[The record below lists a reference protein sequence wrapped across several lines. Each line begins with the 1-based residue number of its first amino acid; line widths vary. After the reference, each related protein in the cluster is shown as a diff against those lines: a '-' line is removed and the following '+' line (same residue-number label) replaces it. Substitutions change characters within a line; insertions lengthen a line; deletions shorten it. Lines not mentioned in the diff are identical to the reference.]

1 MYRLHSMIRDK
12 KQVSASPVEISMV
25 RVGRIGARG
34 MTLLVFV
41 AVIRSFPTATT
52 LLLLLMANFTTYGGG
67 STELLEAHYVN
78 EAGKKKGTSGTA
90 VQEHYW
96 TITLPRWPLLISIRQ
111 IVNTKAWKL
120 SCMDENRVDFIHSSR
135 YGQEGVLSK
144 RLHDVR
150 SYQERKDTTATL
162 DEYLHFDEVRK
173 INEDALYDR
182 KLVRKVKRSL
192 GVLREKKDRR
202 GCMGVL
208 GGCIKVCF
216 PQSSHVHFCKC
227 YIETKVFPFEF
238 VCDSTDNTLN
248 EQKRFLKGANIN
260 YGIVVVYFP
269 RERNSGTIILRTF
282 TKEFTTARKS
292 FDKDRIGVN
301 KITRNCGKGNVRR
314 DKAVHPIWREF
325 ECSDLLKAV
334 TLLEVLNKNQQLEEF
349 FMRNDKKLTRH
360 GDDAD
365 AGFKTVER
373 KISLPP
379 NNDDKVSRPPPP
391 YSSSIHTH
399 HYNLTITPSHNM
411 TRASLVPENE
421 SNPDTECT
429 PTDND
434 PRTTPNP
441 QPQSRSQSPWSIGER
456 PLPAAAH
463 ALLNELQAPG
473 PRNEKGKGALKKGTS
488 SKKLVILTTGSSPS
502 SIKPS
507 TSTLTIGN
515 NVFTI
520 LKLNTSEKKN
530 RIVDVGKVV
539 DANLRVLGGLHLE
552 PEKRLTD
559 QGARVVDDVA
569 ELVTRV
575 DNLKVVDVVGN
586 EDVLNDNP
594 SQSSLPVSAGAGVL
608 RDLKSRISALEKAP
622 DNEEGAGKLVK
633 TMRGDITNLKHK
645 VELDRQFAKTLA
657 TPKDVNDARTFAT
670 KEVVMLRTK
679 FSDEIKAVRGLIP
692 KESISR
698 RIAPVESRIDILSSK
713 VEDVE
718 GKLNR
723 ALAEN
728 ELLRAQLHSK
738 ELHRGRAPSVPPNTF
753 PHFRS
758 PSPCR
763 RQSQALARYCS
774 RSSSPFPQHRYPLP
788 LSPPPPLPSPLYIS
802 RIKRGRSKSQ
812 DSRPHKRGQQ
822 CNPAL
827 EKVSIYVD
835 PFSST
840 FCVTH
845 HGFCATLVLGGGAA
859 QILPIH

>member
-1 MYRLHSMIRDK
+1 MPKPNSQISSGSQISFGSPSISHHSNGQGRKVVVMSGFAAVNIRVKRHALDW
-12 KQVSASPVEISMV
+12 I
-25 RVGRIGARG
+25 
-34 MTLLVFV
+34 
-41 AVIRSFPTATT
+41 
-52 LLLLLMANFTTYGGG
+52 
-67 STELLEAHYVN
+67 
-78 EAGKKKGTSGTA
+78 GKKKGTSGTA

-173 INEDALYDR
+173 TNEDALYDR
-182 KLVRKVKRSL
+182 KLVRKVSL

-269 RERNSGTIILRTF
+269 RELRFRSISTF
-282 TKEFTTARKS
+282 TKEFTTSRKS

-399 HYNLTITPSHNM
+399 HYNLTIIPSHNM

-434 PRTTPNP
+434 SRTTPNP
-441 QPQSRSQSPWSIGER
+441 QPQSRSRSPWSIGER

-520 LKLNTSEKKN
+520 LKLNTPEKKN
-530 RIVDVGKVV
+530 WIVDVGKVV

-594 SQSSLPVSAGAGVL
+594 SQSSLLVSAGAGVL
-608 RDLKSRISALEKAP
+608 LRITK
-622 DNEEGAGKLVK
+622 
-633 TMRGDITNLKHK
+633 KHK